1 MGGRGSKSSETPPK
15 ISRFKNSENQTKKK
29 KAEEETSKKLPAQG
43 NKVQAA
49 YIDYVKKQ
57 INIDLTPARDT
68 QFDNRKGFN
77 IDTRAIK
84 PTELSSIIRLAQ
96 TYPGGYNVQFLENGY
111 HRLYIQVERKKKIR
125 RDRNGGKR

>member
-15 ISRFKNSENQTKKK
+15 TSRFKNSENQIEKK
-29 KAEEETSKKLPAQG
+29 KAEEETSKNLPTYG

-57 INIDLTPARDT
+57 TNIDLTQAKDT
-68 QFDNRKGFN
+68 QFDDRKGFN
-77 IDTRAIK
+77 IDTRALK
-84 PTELSSIIRLAQ
+84 PTELSRIIRLAQ

-111 HRLYIQVERKKKIR
+111 HRLYIQVERKKKA
-125 RDRNGGKR
+125 KR